1 LLLCADIRELI
12 MRDPVQVAP
21 QELALP
27 RIDPRAARQLVMR
40 SAELLARQA
49 GNAVI
54 PGHRGDMLRTCR
66 LAEAR
71 SVPLREIRTR
81 ILAEMSAAQVSA
93 AETGG
98 IQIRTTQVL
107 RTAQVPHAKPRRIVE
122 MLCALEAAPM
132 ALGEVLDLLTLSGIE
147 FSGVESVIPA
157 EVSGLPGSQVLIQI
171 RPGSDVS
178 SSMPL
183 CK

>member
-1 LLLCADIRELI
+1 
-12 MRDPVQVAP
+12 
-21 QELALP
+21 
-27 RIDPRAARQLVMR
+27 
-40 SAELLARQA
+40 
-49 GNAVI
+49 VI

-147 FSGVESVIPA
+147 MSGIEMSGIEMSGIEFSGIEFSGVESVIPA